1 MRQAKNAGFVPV
13 GTWRKRYVFRDGK
26 KYAGA
31 NRFKRAEVAEL
42 EAASVTR
49 AVLVF
54 RGWGRQYWLFRD
66 RFHWED
72 DNLSADD
79 AHALLYE
86 KWRRRERQLERAR
99 AVVATESLPRQ
110 PHRVLIAREVKEE
123 VFRRDRDRCVECG
136 SDFDIQYDHVIP
148 VARGGSNEV
157 DNLQILCAT
166 CNRKK
171 GTSL

>member
-1 MRQAKNAGFVPV
+1 MREAKNAGFVGV

-26 KYAGA
+26 KYVGA
-31 NRFKRAEVAEL
+31 TRLKREHLAEL
-42 EAASVTR
+42 EAAGEAR

-54 RGWGRQYWLFRD
+54 RGWGRQYWLFRG

-99 AVVATESLPRQ
+99 AVLATESLPRQ
-110 PHRVLIAREVKEE
+110 PRRVLIATEVKEA
-123 VFRRDRDRCVECG
+123 VFRRDGGLLRGVWFGLR
-136 SDFDIQYDHVIP
+136 HP
-148 VARGGSNEV
+148 VRPRHPGGARWV
-157 DNLQILCAT
+157 Q
-166 CNRKK
+166 
-171 GTSL
+171 